1 MSRMGLLLNHVLVDG
16 KTLEQLV
23 RLQDPLDL
31 LLPGCI
37 LVVKNALLVK
47 TLERL
52 NLEKFPDMEALGVW
66 SACFLWT

>member
-31 LLPGCI
+31 LLSGCI

>member
-16 KTLEQLV
+16 KPLEQLV

>member
-1 MSRMGLLLNHVLVDG
+1 MLVDG
-16 KTLEQLV
+16 KPLEQLV

>member
-1 MSRMGLLLNHVLVDG
+1 MLVDG

>member
-1 MSRMGLLLNHVLVDG
+1 MLVDG

-31 LLPGCI
+31 LLSGCI